1 MFVIYFFIFKLY
13 FFNSIV
19 INIYKTFIERFYYNL
34 MFLIYIYIFYCFLSQ
49 SDFSILYNILWY
61 NYEMP
66 EVFQKSST
74 YFFTYYFSLCFLLVN
89 IVTNQIDEIIVFIY
103 VKPKK

>member
-34 MFLIYIYIFYCFLSQ
+34 MFLIYIYFIVFYLNQIFQFFIIFYDTIMKC
-49 SDFSILYNILWY
+49 
-61 NYEMP
+61 P
-66 EVFQKSST
+66 KSFKNLLLT
-74 YFFTYYFSLCFLLVN
+74 FLLTISASVS
-89 IVTNQIDEIIVFIY
+89 FL
-103 VKPKK
+103 